1 MSFYQANLKKR
12 QNGGRRTW
20 PDIFIA
26 KPCDGYAGLFIEFK
40 RDGTRIKKRDGSYA
54 SDHIAGQVKLLSLLE
69 DQGYLVVFAV
79 GFDEARWVI
88 NSYLGSG

>member
-1 MSFYQANLKKR
+1 MAEGERGQTYSSQNLAMNMS
-12 QNGGRRTW
+12 
-20 PDIFIA
+20 
-26 KPCDGYAGLFIEFK
+26 GLFIEFK